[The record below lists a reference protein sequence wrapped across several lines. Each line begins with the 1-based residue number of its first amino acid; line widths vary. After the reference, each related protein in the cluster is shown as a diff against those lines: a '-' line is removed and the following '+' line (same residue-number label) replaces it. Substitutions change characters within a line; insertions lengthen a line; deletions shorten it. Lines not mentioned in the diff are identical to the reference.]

1 MTIRRDEL
9 ITIIGVKEMCDNT
22 FENDDLK
29 RDLNTLTISILCEE
43 VTEDDK

>member
-1 MTIRRDEL
+1 MNGL
-9 ITIIGVKEMCDNT
+9 QLWKFEMCDNT